1 MPLTASHWDIEA
13 RKYGDVFAQFNT
25 PAKFHAY
32 FAEFVET
39 GEALREFIDYFDTD
53 KACQQAV
60 ERAFALRVGALR
72 EAIRALHTHC
82 VPT

>member
-13 RKYGDVFAQFNT
+13 RKYGDVFAKFNT

-39 GEALREFIDYFDTD
+39 GEALVSSSITS
-53 KACQQAV
+53 
-60 ERAFALRVGALR
+60 
-72 EAIRALHTHC
+72 I
-82 VPT
+82 PTKPASKLSRGRSPYV